1 MVAPET
7 SEQRV
12 YMLKKLRDTIQVTH
26 THTIV
31 CGDVVDFPLRT
42 VVVDLMFAA
51 VLDRKTGVS

>member
-1 MVAPET
+1 
-7 SEQRV
+7 
-12 YMLKKLRDTIQVTH
+12 MLKKLRDTVQVTH

>member
-1 MVAPET
+1 MAPES

-12 YMLKKLRDTIQVTH
+12 CILKKLRDTVQVTH

-31 CGDVVDFPLRT
+31 CTDIVDFPPRMM
-42 VVVDLMFAA
+42 VVDLMFAA